1 MKEREKIILIL
12 LAFAIFLLSG
22 LSLVQYR
29 IEQHNVQY
37 EDAESVEVVAEEEA
51 KIRAIEVKAT
61 AYCPCM
67 KCCGKTDG
75 FTATGTAATQGRT
88 VAVDPRYIPYG
99 TKIIID
105 GNVYIAEDCGGA
117 IKGENRIDIFFD
129 NHEEALEFG
138 VQTKTAY
145 ILEE

>member
-12 LAFAIFLLSG
+12 LAFTIFLLSG

-29 IEQHNVQY
+29 IEKHDVQY
-37 EDAESVEVVAEEEA
+37 KDVESVDVAA
-51 KIRAIEVKAT
+51 KEKTEMRAIVVKAT
-61 AYCPCM
+61 AYCPCI

-75 FTATGTAATQGRT
+75 ITATGTTATQGRT
-88 VAVDPRYIPYG
+88 VAVDPKYIPYG

-117 IKGENRIDIFFD
+117 IKGENRIDIFF
-129 NHEEALEFG
+129 NSHEDALLFG